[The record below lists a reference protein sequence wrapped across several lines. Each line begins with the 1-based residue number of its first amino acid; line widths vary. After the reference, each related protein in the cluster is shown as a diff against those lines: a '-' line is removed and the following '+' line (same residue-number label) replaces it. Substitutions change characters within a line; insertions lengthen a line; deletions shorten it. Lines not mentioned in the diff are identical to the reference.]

1 MLNLHIKSIEAGQ
14 NSGQWKNEMLNASCN
29 RNGTYLLD
37 DNMYRGQTM
46 NHGSCKYRNVV
57 TLL

>member
-1 MLNLHIKSIEAGQ
+1 MD
-14 NSGQWKNEMLNASCN
+14 KNEMLNASCN